1 MKIAFVGTGVMGKS
15 MAANLLKAG
24 HEVTAY
30 TRTKSKAE
38 DLFALGAKWAASP
51 AEAAKGADAAISM
64 VGYPADVEEVRL
76 LSRATAI
83 VIYRSR
89 YWNVAKLDLLPEAL
103 QPLVFDLAVN
113 MGPGTAIKLLQQT
126 LGDLGRPVP
135 VDGVVGKQTSGVAA
149 RAVADLGAA
158 AVVNRL
164 CDRRQQR
171 YDQIVAKDPSQ
182 TLFAAG
188 WRRRCDGY
196 RLPG

>member
-1 MKIAFVGTGVMGKS
+1 M
-15 MAANLLKAG
+15 N
-24 HEVTAY
+24 
-30 TRTKSKAE
+30 RTDS
-38 DLFALGAKWAASP
+38 
-51 AEAAKGADAAISM
+51 AINDTIDRWEGGFSNH
-64 VGYPADVEEVRL
+64 PADRGGPTNMGITQAVLSDYLGRPASVEEVRL
-76 LSRATAI
+76 LARTTAI
-83 VIYRSR
+83 AIYRSR
-89 YWNVAKLDLLPEAL
+89 YWNAAKLDLLPEAL

>member
-1 MKIAFVGTGVMGKS
+1 MNRIDS
-15 MAANLLKAG
+15 IIN
-24 HEVTAY
+24 
-30 TRTKSKAE
+30 
-38 DLFALGAKWAASP
+38 D
-51 AEAAKGADAAISM
+51 M
-64 VGYPADVEEVRL
+64 VERWEGGFSNHPADRGGPTNLGITQAVFSDYLGRPASIEEVRL

-83 VIYRSR
+83 AIYRSR
-89 YWNVAKLDLLPEAL
+89 YWNAAKIDLLPEAL

-135 VDGVVGKQTSGVAA
+135 VDGVIGKQTSGVTA

-182 TLFAAG
+182 AVFALG

-196 RLPG
+196 RLPA